1 MEIMGVN
8 FGSESKI
15 DMIILKIFLK
25 LKKSI
30 KFVLTVLDTIK
41 LKIAAY
47 QGESFAFIRFVNNPL
62 LFDSISTNNNTPPMP
77 INDAHLGGFF
87 IIQPYEKSLQ

>member
-1 MEIMGVN
+1 M
-8 FGSESKI
+8 F
-15 DMIILKIFLK
+15 ILKLFLK

-30 KFVLTVLDTIK
+30 KFVLTVIVALK
-41 LKIAAY
+41 LKLAAY
-47 QGESFAFIRFVNNPL
+47 QGESFAFIRFVNNPF

-87 IIQPYEKSLQ
+87 ILKPHEKSLQ